1 MAKRT
6 IVVVGGGF
14 AGLWSAAAAARAR
27 VELGLTDQ
35 VAITLVAP
43 DPFPLY
49 PGAMMLRDRLT
60 PLAVPLDE
68 VLDPIDVDRIEGQ
81 RDQDRRR
88 RSSSDGARPGQTE
101 PIALEY
107 DR

>member
-43 DPFPLY
+43 DPFHSIRVRCY
-49 PGAMMLRDRLT
+49 ETDLT

-68 VLDPIDVDRIEGQ
+68 VLDPIDVDRIEGSVTKI
-81 RDQDRRR
+81 DAAGRRLMVR
-88 RSSSDGARPGQTE
+88 VRTNLSR
-101 PIALEY
+101 
-107 DR
+107 